1 MLVSIWHRINGNLL
15 AEVSSDAVPR
25 VGEHMDLDNEKMVI
39 DRVCW
44 IVAAEE
50 MTADVFVRP
59 ENGHAPPTGEEQAK

>member
-15 AEVSSDAVPR
+15 AEVKSEAVPR

-39 DRVCW
+39 ERVCW

-59 ENGHAPPTGEEQAK
+59 ENGHVVPVDEDEAR